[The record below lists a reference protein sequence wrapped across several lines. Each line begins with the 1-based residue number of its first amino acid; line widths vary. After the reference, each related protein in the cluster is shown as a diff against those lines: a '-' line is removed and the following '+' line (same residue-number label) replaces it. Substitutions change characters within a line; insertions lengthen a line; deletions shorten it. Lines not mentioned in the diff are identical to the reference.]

1 MGMFRA
7 GLLGF
12 VILSVIY
19 LIALVYSR
27 SVRREELEKDWDARH
42 PGRRDDPE
50 RRRFIDDGMAAYG
63 SSLRVKLLWLVYIL
77 PMAAILGT
85 AWYINSQ

>member
-1 MGMFRA
+1 MGMLRA

-12 VILSVIY
+12 VILSVVY
-19 LIALVYSR
+19 LVALIYSR
-27 SVRREELEKDWDARH
+27 SVRREELEKDWDARN
-42 PGRRDDPE
+42 PGLRDDPARDAFVE
-50 RRRFIDDGMAAYG
+50 DGMKSYG

>member
-1 MGMFRA
+1 MIRA

-12 VILSVIY
+12 VILSVVY

-27 SVRREELEKDWDARH
+27 SVHREELEKDWDARH
-42 PGRRDDPE
+42 PDQPDDPQRE
-50 RRRFIDDGMAAYG
+50 RFIDEGMAAYG
-63 SSLRVKLLWLVYIL
+63 SSLRMKLLWLVYIL
-77 PMAAILGT
+77 PMTAILGT